1 MVLGAGPM
9 MVVVG
14 AAPVVGGVR
23 EYLHSPIAQSKKQ
36 RSLPELH
43 FKITS
48 QPGGWSV
55 QNMGLWGVISNPD
68 HDKN

>member
-14 AAPVVGGVR
+14 VAPVVGGVCER

-48 QPGGWSV
+48 QPGG
-55 QNMGLWGVISNPD
+55 
-68 HDKN
+68 